1 MNYLCCAVPH
11 TNFFKPSSIISEV
24 GRPTYV
30 CATCAEHFTRKYSGK
45 RHNFNIHNGRSEIV
59 PFIEYMVGRSSGR
72 YLASHPSWFRKQKGP
87 QWNSSY
93 PSENR
98 VIADSSFRPETLPL
112 PYPPAALPNTQTTT
126 VQQLQKLDELQLLLS
141 KFSSPQ
147 NAYVILELAKYNLR
161 QGDEGFLNER
171 LQQFRT
177 LDGHGPF
184 RRFLA

>member
-1 MNYLCCAVPH
+1 M
-11 TNFFKPSSIISEV
+11 

-30 CATCAEHFTRKYSGK
+30 CATCSEHFTRKYSAK

-87 QWNSSY
+87 QWNRSY

-98 VIADSSFRPETLPL
+98 VIADTTSSFRPETLVQPYPL
-112 PYPPAALPNTQTTT
+112 PTALPNSQTATI
-126 VQQLQKLDELQLLLS
+126 QQKLEELRLLLG

-147 NAYVILELAKYNLR
+147 NTHTILELAKYNLI

-171 LQQFRT
+171 LQQFGT
-177 LDGHGPF
+177 LDGQGWRPI
-184 RRFLA
+184 